1 LNLKLKKN
9 DAIGIIGPSGSGK
22 STLVNFILGLET
34 INNGTIETYGESIYD
49 DIFSWRSKIGYVPQ
63 DIFLFE
69 NSIKENIALGI
80 NKNEINDQ
88 KILDVLQKVQLKK
101 FITNLKEGIDTPV
114 SERGLNLSGG
124 QKQRL
129 GIARALYNNPE
140 ILIFDEATSAL
151 NAEIENEIIDQ
162 IYQLKEDV
170 TLIIITHK
178 PSILKNCN
186 KIYKMVNGQLIIEK
200 D

>member
-1 LNLKLKKN
+1 MNLN
-9 DAIGIIGPSGSGK
+9 D
-22 STLVNFILGLET
+22 
-34 INNGTIETYGESIYD
+34 
-49 DIFSWRSKIGYVPQ
+49 
-63 DIFLFE
+63 
-69 NSIKENIALGI
+69 GI
-80 NKNEINDQ
+80 N
-88 KILDVLQKVQLKK
+88 
-101 FITNLKEGIDTPV
+101 TPV

-151 NAEIENEIIDQ
+151 NAEIEDEIIDQ
-162 IYQLKEDV
+162 IYQLKENV

-186 KIYKMVNGQLIIEK
+186 KIYKMINGHLLIEK
-200 D
+200 E

>member
-1 LNLKLKKN
+1 M
-9 DAIGIIGPSGSGK
+9 
-22 STLVNFILGLET
+22 
-34 INNGTIETYGESIYD
+34 
-49 DIFSWRSKIGYVPQ
+49 
-63 DIFLFE
+63 
-69 NSIKENIALGI
+69 
-80 NKNEINDQ
+80 
-88 KILDVLQKVQLKK
+88 
-101 FITNLKEGIDTPV
+101 NLKEGIDTPV